1 MEENIFSKKDLKII
15 QMAVG
20 YAQDVIRYI
29 ATENGVQTH
38 ELENRGY
45 KRLSDVFYEI
55 NALWLEIQRELNG
68 GEL

>member
-1 MEENIFSKKDLKII
+1 MEGKIFNNNELKHI

-20 YAQDVIRYI
+20 HAQDVIRFI
-29 ATENGVQTH
+29 AAEHGVQPH

-55 NALWLEIQRELNG
+55 NSLWLDIQRELNG